1 MWSNYRENTQV
12 SRLSD
17 PDEKNNFQVYLHET
31 LINKGIAAVRKAGY
45 SYKIDSAFISQFKL
59 PINPL
64 AVKWI
69 AHVFPK
75 LLCSFDKDAEAVIEL
90 SVSPNLD
97 SSLHFNEG
105 KLTGNFSP
113 MLKFIVG
120 GEHAFSFTFRIAVD
134 VNLQFT
140 PNDKTSIIK
149 GTLNG
154 FDMADV
160 TFVAAKVPSSDL
172 ADIINKF
179 KPMALPKVIETANG
193 ILAAGVTIPVLQV
206 FKQAFE
212 VDVDTVILYL
222 KPQYVE
228 AAVTVDIQS

>member
-1 MWSNYRENTQV
+1 M
-12 SRLSD
+12 L
-17 PDEKNNFQVYLHET
+17 
-31 LINKGIAAVRKAGY
+31 NKGIAAARKAGY
-45 SYKIDSAFISQFKL
+45 IFKVDSAFISQFKL

-64 AVKWI
+64 SVKWI

-75 LLCSFDKDAEAVIEL
+75 ILCYYDKEAEVAIEL

-97 SSLHFNEG
+97 TSLHFNEG

-113 MLKFIVG
+113 MLKFTVG
-120 GEHAFSFTFRIAVD
+120 GDHAFSFTFRIAVD
-134 VNLQFT
+134 INLQFT
-140 PNDKTSIIK
+140 PSDKTSIVK

-154 FDMADV
+154 FDMADT
-160 TFVAAKVPSSDL
+160 TFIAAKVPSSDL

-179 KPMALPKVIETANG
+179 KPMALPMILANVNN

-212 VDVDTVILYL
+212 VDIDTVILTL
-222 KPQYVE
+222 KPQYVQ
-228 AAVTVDIQS
+228 AAVSVDIQA

>member
-1 MWSNYRENTQV
+1 M
-12 SRLSD
+12 SD
-17 PDEKNNFQVYLHET
+17 PDEKNNFQVYIHDT

-69 AHVFPK
+69 SHVFPK
-75 LLCSFDKDAEAVIEL
+75 ILCYFDKNAEAVLEL
-90 SVSPNLD
+90 SVSPNLE
-97 SSLHFNEG
+97 SSLHFDEG
-105 KLTGNFSP
+105 KLTGSFSP
-113 MLKFIVG
+113 MIKFIVG
-120 GEHAFSFTFRIAVD
+120 GEHAFSFTFRIAID
-134 VNLQFT
+134 VSLQIT
-140 PNDKTSIIK
+140 PADKTSIVK

-154 FDMADV
+154 FDMVDIS
-160 TFVAAKVPSSDL
+160 FVAAKVPSSDL
-172 ADIINKF
+172 VDIINKF
-179 KPMALPKVIETANG
+179 KPMALPKVIATVNG
-193 ILAAGVTIPVLQV
+193 ILAAGVTIPVIQV

-222 KPQYVE
+222 KPSYVE